1 MKFFIDSVLF
11 SYAQIFFSNRK
22 WFGLIVLIATFI
34 IPEVGLMSLLGVVL
48 ANLTAYI
55 LKFDNQKILSGFY
68 GFNGVLFGAGAA
80 FYYETTPFLLLI
92 ILLFIVI
99 TFFISAVLENYMAVA
114 FNLPGLSL
122 PFIITLYIFI
132 IFLTNYDFIIL
143 KKIKLYNIPFLE
155 TLPDLAKYYFK
166 SLSLILFQPNII
178 SGIILTIGLLFF
190 SRVLFTIS
198 IFAFVINYFFL
209 NLLLPNNAE
218 SLMVVSGLNSILTG
232 FALGGSLIIPSRK
245 SFVLVILASLMII
258 IITGFFTKTF
268 SNSILPVLVLPFNFI
283 VLITIY
289 SLKFRKDLT
298 DIVLLYF
305 PPGNPE
311 ENYYYHHNRRA
322 RFDKFK
328 YVFPELP
335 VFGEWFVSQGV
346 NGEYTHKDDWKYA
359 WDFVVVDTDGK
370 QFSNNGDL
378 LSDYYC
384 YKLPVIAP
392 LDGEVVKITDGIPDN
407 QIGNVNTIKN
417 WGNTIIIKHEYGLY
431 SAISHLEQGSFKVK
445 VRDRVKKGDMLA
457 QCGNSGRSPYPHI
470 HFQFQATDKI
480 GEKTHLFPFANL
492 IERNNECLFLKT
504 FDYPVVNT
512 RVQNLDGHKGIKKA
526 FNFQYGNKHS
536 FTYEHNGKK
545 VTENWEVKIDMSS
558 STYIESSEGGIAY
571 FYLTDKVFYFYS
583 YSGKKNCALYYF
595 YLSGMQIPLSY
606 HKKMCWS
613 DTYSVAHLSTGLI
626 RYISE
631 FFLFYKG
638 FITAKGEFRFEETTD
653 EIKDF
658 IIASDIEIKGR
669 GLFSSYKKELKGKL
683 VIDQNGFLRKINFY
697 ENSNQIFSAQIVEK
711 EKE

>member
-1 MKFFIDSVLF
+1 MKLFFDSVLF
-11 SYAQIFFSNRK
+11 SYAQIFFSNRR
-22 WFGLIVLIATFI
+22 WFGVIVLIATFV

-55 LKFDNQKILSGFY
+55 LKFDNQKISSGFY

-132 IFLTNYDFIIL
+132 IFLTNYDFIVL
-143 KKIKLYNIPFLE
+143 KNIKPYAIPFLE
-155 TLPDLAKYYFK
+155 TLPDVIKYYFK

-178 SGIILTIGLLFF
+178 SGIILASGMLFF
-190 SRVLFTIS
+190 SRVLFAIS
-198 IFAFVINYFFL
+198 ILAFVINYFFL
-209 NLLLPNNAE
+209 NLLLPHNAE
-218 SLMVVSGLNSILTG
+218 NLIIVSGLNSILTG

-245 SFVLVILASLMII
+245 SFVLVILGSLMII
-258 IITGFFTKTF
+258 IITGFFTRLF
-268 SNSILPVLVLPFNFI
+268 SGSILPVLVLPFNFI

-289 SLKFRKDLT
+289 SLKFRKDHT

-335 VFGEWFVSQGV
+335 VFGEWFVSQSF

-359 WDFVVVDTDGK
+359 WDFVVVDSEGK

-384 YKLPVIAP
+384 FKLPVIAP

-407 QIGNVNTIKN
+407 QIGNINTIKN

-445 VRDRVKKGDMLA
+445 IGERVKKGDLLA

-480 GEKTHLFPFANL
+480 GEKTHLFPLASL
-492 IERNNECLFLKT
+492 IEKNNDCLSLKT

-512 RVQNLDGHKGIKKA
+512 RVQNLDIHKGMKKA
-526 FNFQYGNKHS
+526 FNFQYGDKLS
-536 FTYEHNGKK
+536 FTYERNGKT
-545 VTENWEVKIDMSS
+545 VIENWEIKIDMSS
-558 STYIESSEGGIAY
+558 STYIESSEGDLAY

-583 YSGKKNCALYYF
+583 YSGRKNSALYFF

-613 DTYSVAHLSTGLI
+613 DSYSVAHLSTGLI
-626 RYISE
+626 RYLSE

-638 FITAKGEFRFEETTD
+638 FI
-653 EIKDF
+653 
-658 IIASDIEIKGR
+658 
-669 GLFSSYKKELKGKL
+669 
-683 VIDQNGFLRKINFY
+683 
-697 ENSNQIFSAQIVEK
+697 
-711 EKE
+711 